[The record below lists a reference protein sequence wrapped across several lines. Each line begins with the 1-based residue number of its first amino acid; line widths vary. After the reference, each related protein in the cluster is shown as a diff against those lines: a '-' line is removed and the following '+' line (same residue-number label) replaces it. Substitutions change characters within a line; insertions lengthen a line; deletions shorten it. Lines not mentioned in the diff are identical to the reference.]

1 MNKGEGKMKERG
13 RKKERREKENKDIK
27 DLKGARKGI
36 DLDQD
41 RQIEGVGRGEEEQRK
56 CNSRGQI
63 TPRQGDRQ

>member
-36 DLDQD
+36 DLD
-41 RQIEGVGRGEEEQRK
+41 
-56 CNSRGQI
+56 
-63 TPRQGDRQ
+63 